1 MSIEMKS
8 RVSYII
14 KSGNQWSD
22 SSYDDRGPRD
32 FDLFGV
38 AQIQYFTYQCVSYQ
52 RISEPLTPEFEQ
64 IGIASDSSQKC
75 GRPHVTWAMLS
86 FE

>member
-1 MSIEMKS
+1 MPIEMKS

-38 AQIQYFTYQCVSYQ
+38 A
-52 RISEPLTPEFEQ
+52 
-64 IGIASDSSQKC
+64 
-75 GRPHVTWAMLS
+75 
-86 FE
+86 